1 MCINYVVS
9 YSQYLAASLWNETI
23 LRPTL
28 FVTVSLMGVIGM
40 KLGVALMVVV
50 GGGSGEVKLK
60 EGMVWMGR
68 AMVGRSG
75 SSAI

>member
-1 MCINYVVS
+1 
-9 YSQYLAASLWNETI
+9 
-23 LRPTL
+23 
-28 FVTVSLMGVIGM
+28 M
-40 KLGVALMVVV
+40 KLVVLMVVEVVV